1 MTIFVLIDEQD
12 TEAAWGCNVKSFL
25 DVDAARVAMQQDF
38 ENALA
43 NWEFDT
49 SVDTEEHYAECN
61 ALFHGNEAVIRDG
74 SDVES
79 WRIEE
84 QELAVQVAVEVKG
97 GLVQN
102 IYANADISPDVYDL
116 DISDFPDEGE
126 EDEVDR
132 KQAEL
137 NALVKTTGWRNVY

>member
-1 MTIFVLIDEQD
+1 MKIFVLIDEQD
-12 TEAAWGCNVKSFL
+12 TDAAWGCNVKSFL
-25 DVDAARVAMQQDF
+25 DVDVARAAMQQAF
-38 ENALA
+38 KEALA

-49 SVDTEEHYAECN
+49 SVDTEEHHAECN
-61 ALFHGNEAVIRDG
+61 GNEAVIRDG

-102 IYANADISPDVYDL
+102 IYANTDISPDVYDL
-116 DISDFPDEGE
+116 DVSDFPDEGE
-126 EDEVDR
+126 EDEADR

-137 NALVKTTGWRNVY
+137 NALVKTPGWRNVY